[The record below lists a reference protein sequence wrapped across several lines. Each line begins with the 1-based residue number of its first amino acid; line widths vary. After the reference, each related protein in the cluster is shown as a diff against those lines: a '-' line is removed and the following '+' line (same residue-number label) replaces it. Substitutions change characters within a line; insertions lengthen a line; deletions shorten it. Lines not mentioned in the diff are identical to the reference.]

1 MEKTGQSN
9 KRRIRFIDKKFQTKF
24 ILNFCLLVVLGGL
37 LTTAVLYCL
46 AMRSTTISIINSRV
60 VVRSTADFLLPMLV
74 QTVVIVTI
82 LIGLASIFTTL
93 FVSHKIVGPLYRCK
107 SVISTLGEG
116 DFSGDFKIRRL
127 DQLKDL
133 ASSLNDMIKQI
144 REKINPLK
152 NNFAAVRKELDDIQ
166 ELDISEYKRAS
177 LTKIKR
183 AMEELGKIVNHFK
196 S

>member
-1 MEKTGQSN
+1 MEKTTQSN
-9 KRRIRFIDKKFQTKF
+9 KRRICFIDKKFQTKF

-37 LTTAVLYCL
+37 LTTAVLYLL
-46 AMRSTTISIINSRV
+46 AMRSTTVSIVNSRV

-74 QTVVIVTI
+74 QTVVVVTI
-82 LIGLASIFTTL
+82 LIGIASIFTTL

-116 DFSGDFKIRRL
+116 DFSSDFKIRRL

-133 ASSLNDMIKQI
+133 ASSLNDMIRQV
-144 REKINPLK
+144 REKINLLK
-152 NNFAAVRKELDDIQ
+152 NNFAAVKKELEVI
-166 ELDISEYKRAS
+166 EEPDISEYKRAS
-177 LTKIKR
+177 LTKTKK
-183 AMEELGKIVNHFK
+183 AMEELGKIVNRFK